1 MKTSNSTFF
10 TSFACKSKLARAHSD
25 SFCQHGSHLSFLH
38 TLDIDSC
45 PPLDQKQCLLK
56 SLRWLKISP
65 FIKQSWVSPHLESDP
80 LHSGQFVMIKQ
91 YGLLYSMSL
100 FLTEDELSLLIL
112 CPVSVKRQYYYPE
125 SYQPLPLGSLFSQ
138 S

>member
-10 TSFACKSKLARAHSD
+10 TSFNSKSARAHSD
-25 SFCQHGSHLSFLH
+25 SFCQHGSHLYFY

-45 PPLDQKQCLLK
+45 PPLNQKQCLLK

-80 LHSGQFVMIKQ
+80 LHSGQFVMTKQ
-91 YGLLYSMSL
+91 SSLLYSMSL

-112 CPVSVKRQYYYPE
+112 CQFLCK
-125 SYQPLPLGSLFSQ
+125 GSIIVPSLTSHFH
-138 S
+138 